1 MPLLKRTVLLRLKD
15 CLGRGEEMNKVF
27 FSSCF
32 DFLSNNYQQFYESS
46 QWQEETEVLAHV
58 YAADTVTYA
67 VIPLRII

>member
-1 MPLLKRTVLLRLKD
+1 
-15 CLGRGEEMNKVF
+15 MNKVF